1 VKVIERQRRLQ
12 RRKEG
17 RTCIGV
23 PDKNA
28 ALELVDGRGN
38 DFHLSGGVLVLGREG
53 GEEGGG
59 KREMSRRRN
68 GHGDGKEQ
76 QELTKQDA
84 LARSLSLWA
93 RVLAQIQYLS

>member
-59 KREMSRRRN
+59 KREMS
-68 GHGDGKEQ
+68 GGTDMEM
-76 QELTKQDA
+76 E
-84 LARSLSLWA
+84 RSNKNLPNRTHWL
-93 RVLAQIQYLS
+93 VH